1 MLRKFRGLRSHE
13 QDVRG
18 VLHDQAS
25 GGNRM
30 ENTFDG
36 SDRASSELRPFHDRG
51 VHSLHAIEL
60 TVRPSSCVEQAG
72 LLEKTDGT
80 FDSDECRASL
90 LKNGITDDERIGQ
103 AGGLRRRHP
112 SKACASVGKYEG
124 SGTGQLRSRSRTW
137 R

>member
-1 MLRKFRGLRSHE
+1 MLCKLRGLWSNE

-18 VLHDQAS
+18 VLHDQAG

-36 SDRASSELRPFHDRG
+36 SDRAGSELRPFHDRG
-51 VHSLHAIEL
+51 VHPLHAIEL
-60 TVRPSSCVEQAG
+60 AIRPSTCVKQTG
-72 LLEKTDGT
+72 LFQQTDGT
-80 FDSDECRASL
+80 FDGDEGRASL

-103 AGGLRRRHP
+103 AGGLCRRHA
-112 SKACASVGKYEG
+112 SKACASMSKNEG
-124 SGTGQLRSRSRTW
+124 SGTGQLRSKSRTW

>member
-13 QDVRG
+13 QDVSG
-18 VLHDQAS
+18 VLHDQAG

-30 ENTFDG
+30 ENPFDRG
-36 SDRASSELRPFHDRG
+36 NRASSELCPFHDRG
-51 VHSLHAIEL
+51 VHPLHTIEL
-60 TVRPSSCVEQAG
+60 AIRPPSCVKQTG

-80 FDSDECRASL
+80 FDGDEGRASL

-103 AGGLRRRHP
+103 AGGLRRRHA
-112 SKACASVGKYEG
+112 SKAGASMGKNEG